1 MVRITPPGAV
11 CLPPR
16 SAQSAQACSCAAS
29 VRVCAHRHTLTPYAL
44 VSVCVLHARPRGAR
58 QASSNMHTH
67 THTPSSVD
75 CCRGL
80 VLRAMGEPW
89 EPWEAP
95 PPYRVRAAAATSA
108 PWVTDYRDV
117 PGEGEWR
124 HSVVRC
130 ERTLEGR
137 ACFLNVHLLRL
148 ADKALAHRLNAFL
161 TDLALQKE
169 GEHAGCSRSNVG
181 GFHSADDLWS
191 WTEVQ
196 DCALPALV
204 DAAVGQVR
212 EHERCLR
219 AQRSRDG
226 APAADAPA
234 PPTGGA
240 SDVSAAAVTARSP
253 HGAAWLNVSRGENWN
268 HLHTHPGATFSGCY
282 YVADAGCSL
291 PRALAAAAAAA
302 PDSSLAVRSREGG
315 KNHWAGKAL
324 GTGGVG
330 EEEEEGVGEEEEEQG
345 LYKANAFSD
354 VEVEGEGCTC
364 GTCRSRTLAG
374 RLMLLPGCVC
384 VCAF

>member
-1 MVRITPPGAV
+1 
-11 CLPPR
+11 
-16 SAQSAQACSCAAS
+16 
-29 VRVCAHRHTLTPYAL
+29 
-44 VSVCVLHARPRGAR
+44 
-58 QASSNMHTH
+58 
-67 THTPSSVD
+67 VD

-108 PWVTDYRDV
+108 LWVTEV
-117 PGEGEWR
+117 TCAR
-124 HSVVRC
+124 HVTGAWQHRVVRC
-130 ERTLEGR
+130 ERTMEGR

-212 EHERCLR
+212 EHERCIR
-219 AQRSRDG
+219 AQRERVG
-226 APAADAPA
+226 AAAAGGTPA
-234 PPTGGA
+234 TGA

-253 HGAAWLNVSRGENWN
+253 HGAAWLNVSRGDNWN

-291 PRALAAAAAAA
+291 PRPSPRALAAAATA
-302 PDSSLAVRSREGG
+302 DSSFAVRSIRGPNS
-315 KNHWAGKAL
+315 KSQCLWPGKAM
-324 GTGGVG
+324 GIG
-330 EEEEEGVGEEEEEQG
+330 GVGEEEEEQG

-354 VEVEGEGCTC
+354 VEGEGEECTC
-364 GTCRSRTLAG
+364 CTCRSRTLAG
-374 RLMLLPGCVC
+374 RLMLLPG
-384 VCAF
+384 